1 MSLSKS
7 DFFRLLKKSRLL
19 TTAQRVEAKSLCQ
32 GINDSSAAEEL
43 VRHNL
48 LTSWQAAQLLRGRT
62 RFHLG
67 KYKLLK
73 FRGRGAMGIV
83 FKAQHPELDRTVA
96 VKILSNALLGN
107 PRSVARFLREIRSA
121 AALNH
126 PNIVVAYDA
135 DQVGNT
141 YCLVMEYVSGR
152 SLKALCQEHGRLP
165 ALWSCECARQA
176 ALALDHIHGRGL
188 VHRDVKPS
196 NLLVTARPPDNR
208 MQVKLLDVGLARFVS
223 EAEQD
228 GGLTRD
234 GQIVG
239 TGDYMAPEQVAQA
252 RLADIRADIYGL
264 GATLFQ
270 LITGTAPLVGG
281 TLLQTYI
288 NRMQTD
294 SPPLSTLAP
303 NIPRGLDPVV
313 AKMLKR
319 APQDRYQTPDEVAAD
334 LAAVLAGTPADSIPR
349 AAPPVLGATPSPR
362 ADLFWAPIEPG
373 EVAAWSF
380 PPSECVDLGDS
391 VSEVLFAGSGSSS
404 GTTSSADTSADG
416 SLHDFF
422 RLVNASSA
430 SAWLDVGRRQRTA
443 SRPARL
449 RTLTAE
455 ASRAVRKLMRRLARQ
470 SAPRRL
476 ATRPKRKSEKK
487 ESRRPSQ
494 VPNRQISEP
503 RWFWGLFL
511 FATHWSFG
519 YSGR

>member
-32 GINDSSAAEEL
+32 RINDSSAAEEL

-107 PRSVARFLREIRSA
+107 PRSVSRFLREIRSA

-152 SLKALCQEHGRLP
+152 SLKALCQEHGQLP

-349 AAPPVLGATPSPR
+349 RAAGFGGDAVSPCRPFLGADRAGRGRGLVVSSIRVCRPWRFRLRGSVCGFGKQFRNHEFCRHLRRRIAARLFPSRQRELCQRLAGCRPTTANR
-362 ADLFWAPIEPG
+362 LE
-373 EVAAWSF
+373 
-380 PPSECVDLGDS
+380 
-391 VSEVLFAGSGSSS
+391 AGSPS
-404 GTTSSADTSADG
+404 D
-416 SLHDFF
+416 
-422 RLVNASSA
+422 VN
-430 SAWLDVGRRQRTA
+430 
-443 SRPARL
+443 SRGIACRSQVDAAACS
-449 RTLTAE
+449 TE
-455 ASRAVRKLMRRLARQ
+455 H
-470 SAPRRL
+470 PRRL

>member
-1 MSLSKS
+1 MSPPGKGE
-7 DFFRLLKKSRLL
+7 FFRLLKKSRLL
-19 TTAQRVEAKSLCQ
+19 TAAQRVEAKRLCQ
-32 GINDSSAAEEL
+32 GIKDDTSAQEL

-48 LTSWQAAQLLRGRT
+48 LTPWQAAQLLRGRT

-67 KYKLLK
+67 KYQLLK

-83 FKAQHPELDRTVA
+83 FKAKHPELDRTVA
-96 VKILSNALLGN
+96 VKILSNSLLGN

-121 AALNH
+121 AVLNH

-141 YCLVMEYVSGR
+141 YCLVMEYISGR
-152 SLKALCQEHGRLP
+152 SLKALCLEHGRLP
-165 ALWSCECARQA
+165 VLWSCECARQA
-176 ALALDHIHGRGL
+176 ALALDHILARGL

-196 NLLVTARPPDNR
+196 NLLVTARPSDNR

-270 LITGTAPLVGG
+270 LITGTVPLAGG

-288 NRMQTD
+288 KRMQTD
-294 SPPLSTLAP
+294 PPPLSTLVP
-303 NIPRGLDPVV
+303 NIPRGLDAVV

-334 LAAVLAGTPADSIPR
+334 LAAILAAAPTGSIPGGV
-349 AAPPVLGATPSPR
+349 PPNLSVPPSPNP
-362 ADLFWAPIEPG
+362 DLLWAASERS
-373 EVAAWSF
+373 ESAALSF
-380 PPSECVDLGDS
+380 PPSEFLDPGDS
-391 VSEVLFAGSGSSS
+391 VSDVLFAGSGSSS
-404 GTTSSADTSADG
+404 GTTSSTDTAIEG
-416 SLHDFF
+416 SLHDFS
-422 RLVNASSA
+422 RLVDESSVG
-430 SAWLDVGRRQRTA
+430 AWRDVGRRARAA

-449 RTLTAE
+449 RTLTDE
-455 ASRAVRKLMRRLARQ
+455 ASRAVRNLMRRIA
-470 SAPRRL
+470 
-476 ATRPKRKSEKK
+476 RKSEPPTTRDVPQAKVRKK
-487 ESRRPSQ
+487 RRPSTKPPAES
-494 VPNRQISEP
+494 PN
-503 RWFWGLFL
+503 
-511 FATHWSFG
+511 
-519 YSGR
+519 